1 MIVEGGTIMA
11 AMLQNPDLVALVATF
26 LTAFKIIASQE
37 YPRPPWAEVVRDAC
51 PEGKP
56 PSGNGAG

>member
-1 MIVEGGTIMA
+1 MA